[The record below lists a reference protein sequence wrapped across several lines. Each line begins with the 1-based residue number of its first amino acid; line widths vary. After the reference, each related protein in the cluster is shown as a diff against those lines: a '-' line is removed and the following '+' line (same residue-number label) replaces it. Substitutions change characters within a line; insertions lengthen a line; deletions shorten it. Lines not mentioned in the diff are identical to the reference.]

1 MGSASS
7 KSTNQAFTSVSKSV
21 TNVMTSKQQSTN
33 AVQQNTNN
41 IELLFGEKSD
51 VECNI
56 KLGQKIKSS
65 STIKSM
71 STFSDTK
78 ELKDKLTA
86 AVDNTVKNSDSV
98 TQGAFS
104 TALNVSNSKTNIS
117 QSITNIIEKNITDDI
132 TSTLNN
138 AITNMNNA
146 KFTVLGK
153 YKCPPGGSIEINQE
167 IVTEQLTDV
176 VMDAL
181 TSTISESQVA
191 VTVAQKVENETKVT
205 QQGAI
210 DAVGDAGEK
219 VLKAGGEA
227 IGDVVGAAGLAMLG
241 PLFLIFG
248 VVIVGAVI
256 MYVFRGTISNIAEK
270 KLGVSPAAVKAAFG
284 FGKRRS
290 VKRGRG
296 VKKGVINKYI
306 KQLSKMKI

>member
-7 KSTNQAFTSVSKSV
+7 KTTNQAFTSVSKSV

-41 IELLFGEKSD
+41 IEIIFGEKSD

-56 KLGQKIKSS
+56 KLGQKIKSTS
-65 STIKSM
+65 AIKSM

-78 ELKDKLTA
+78 DLQDKLKS
-86 AVDNTVKNSDSV
+86 AVDTTVKNSDAV

-153 YKCPPGGSIEINQE
+153 YRCPPGGSIEINQE

-176 VMDAL
+176 VMEAL
-181 TSTISESQVA
+181 TSTISTSEVA
-191 VTVAQKVENETKVT
+191 VTAAAKVENETKVT

-210 DAVGDAGEK
+210 DAVGDAGGK
-219 VLKAGGEA
+219 LIDSAGSAGSKL
-227 IGDVVGAAGLAMLG
+227 IGAAGMAMLG
-241 PLFLIFG
+241 PLMLIFG

-270 KLGVSPAAVKAAFG
+270 RLGFSAAAVKAAFG

-290 VKRGRG
+290 VKGGRG
-296 VKKGVINKYI
+296 GKKIPINKYI
-306 KQLSKMKI
+306 KKLSKM

>member
-7 KSTNQAFTSVSKSV
+7 KTTNQAFTSVSKSV
-21 TNVMTSKQQSTN
+21 TNVMTSQEQETTVVQENSNNVEVIVGKEGKVTGCDLEIGQSITS
-33 AVQQNTNN
+33 T
-41 IELLFGEKSD
+41 SS
-51 VECNI
+51 I
-56 KLGQKIKSS
+56 KA
-65 STIKSM
+65 M
-71 STFSDTK
+71 STFTNTK
-78 ELKDKLTA
+78 DLQDKLKA

-117 QSITNIIEKNITDDI
+117 QSITNIIEKNITDK
-132 TSTLNN
+132 TTNKLNS
-138 AITNMNNA
+138 IIKNMNNA
-146 KFTVLGK
+146 KLLIEGQWSCGPKGT
-153 YKCPPGGSIEINQE
+153 IEINQA
-167 IVTEQLTDV
+167 IVTQQLTDI
-176 VMDAL
+176 VMEAL
-181 TSTISESQVA
+181 TKNISTSEVA
-191 VTVAQKVENETKVT
+191 VTAAAKVENETKVT

-248 VVIVGAVI
+248 VVVVGAVI

-270 KLGVSPAAVKAAFG
+270 RLGVSPADVKAAFG

-290 VKRGRG
+290 VKGGRG
-296 VKKGVINKYI
+296 GKKIPISKYI
-306 KQLSKMKI
+306 KKLSKM